1 MEELNNELKEM
12 SDFIKSYQ
20 QLQQKKESLFTVL
33 RHGHEL
39 NLILQKAYGYLNN
52 PINICDSSFSILDSY
67 PTVDDARSLEVR
79 NDRLSLKNVFSND
92 MKESN
97 LTDHIFHSIYPF
109 TTKVDDFE
117 YDWAFESIRINR
129 SVVGYV
135 CVRGINRDFTD
146 EDLEIIHH
154 LSHIISVYLQKNNS
168 YINPKGITTDRFL
181 KQLLLGHFENEVTI
195 KSHISSIGYKP
206 SNNYYLMA
214 YDFVDVTPKLLATDY
229 FIQQLQAIFP
239 SAITGTYEGQL
250 VTLLPAKQTSP
261 FNGVTE
267 DRLHTFLLMNRMIC
281 TISFV
286 FTNLTEAPTYFE
298 QCKCIFGMI
307 DLDSNIGNTLRYGD
321 YCLRHITTLLDDP
334 SLFLATIHPA
344 IKFMQAYDEENSTD
358 YLHTLETY
366 IQKNRS
372 APAAAEA
379 LHIHKSTF
387 FYRLEKMKSL
397 FNIDVSNPD
406 NMFAYEISLKIM
418 DISKKYRY

>member
-1 MEELNNELKEM
+1 MEELNNELEDM
-12 SDFIKSYQ
+12 RDFIKSYQ

-79 NDRLSLKNVFSND
+79 NDRLSLKNVFSSD

-129 SVVGYV
+129 AVVGYI

-146 EDLEIIHH
+146 DDLEIIHH
-154 LSHIISVYLQKNNS
+154 LSHIISVYLQKNNA
-168 YINPKGITTDRFL
+168 YINPNGITVDRFL
-181 KQLLLGHFENEVTI
+181 KQLLLGHFENEDTI
-195 KSHISSIGYKP
+195 KSQIGSIGYKP
-206 SNNYYLMA
+206 SAYYYLMA
-214 YDFVDVTPKLLATDY
+214 YEFVDSDPKLLSTNY
-229 FIQQLQAIFP
+229 FCQQLQSIFP
-239 SAITGTYEGQL
+239 TAITGTYEGQL
-250 VTLLPAKQTSP
+250 VTLLPAKRTSP
-261 FNGVTE
+261 FSIATE
-267 DRLHTFLLMNRMIC
+267 DRLSTFLTMNRMIC

-286 FTNLTEAPTYFE
+286 FTELTEAPTYFG
-298 QCKCIFGMI
+298 QCRCIFNMV
-307 DLDSNIGNTLRYGD
+307 DLEENIGNILRYGE
-321 YCLRHITTLLDDP
+321 YCLRHIATLLDDP

-344 IKFMQAYDEENSTD
+344 IKFLQAYDMENSTE
-358 YLHTLETY
+358 YLNTLETY
-366 IQKNRS
+366 IKCNRS

-387 FYRLEKMKSL
+387 FYRIEKMKSL
-397 FNIDVSNPD
+397 FNIDISNPD
-406 NMFAYEISLKIM
+406 NMFAYEISLKIL